1 MSETENPV
9 RLYSGLLNELL
20 AGYQDKKSLRETE
33 ALVEKITSNPSAKK
47 TTH

>member
-20 AGYQDKKSLRETE
+20 AGYQYKKSLRETE